1 MNSVADRMIGW
12 LCELSQQRFYAVVCA
27 IFLSCSALGGF
38 GVVALSQ
45 RAESPSWQRQQDA
58 QAAWER

>member
-12 LCELSQQRFYAVVCA
+12 LCELSPHHFYAVICA
-27 IFLSCSALGGF
+27 IFLFCGALGGL
-38 GVVALSQ
+38 GVAALSH

-58 QAAWER
+58 QAA